1 MTTYTPQKKQK
12 KYYIGTILPF
22 CNILALL
29 GFFLPRRTPKKNQK
43 MTILTKF
50 GHFGTSWHCS
60 DFFLPPIPPKN
71 PKNDYFDKMWP
82 FWHFLALFWG
92 GVKIAQKKIMLF
104 KYSPLAR
111 QDSKNF
117 YTHCFLIIS
126 QIILT
131 GAGLSRNF
139 LHLLFRTEFQELT
152 VHDISGLKFAK
163 GDAIIPC
170 I

>member
-1 MTTYTPQKKQK
+1 MVLFGFFLTTYTPQKKQK

-60 DFFLPPIPPKN
+60 DLFLPPIPPKN
-71 PKNDYFDKMWP
+71 PKNDYFGKIWP

-92 GVKIAQKKIMLF
+92 GVKIAKKKIMLF
-104 KYSPLAR
+104 KYSPLAT
-111 QDSKNF
+111 QNSKNF
-117 YTHCFLIIS
+117 YTHCFLS
-126 QIILT
+126 
-131 GAGLSRNF
+131 F
-139 LHLLFRTEFQELT
+139 LR
-152 VHDISGLKFAK
+152 
-163 GDAIIPC
+163 
-170 I
+170 